1 MAVENKAKE
10 DRYSINKKF
19 LSDFHNNVLSKGKEG
34 KEGKETVTMKIT
46 SVGIAKDKH
55 YLLPRFDPETGKE
68 IKNNDDLIKK
78 YMSYIES
85 GKIKSYSSAKEAEA
99 DRAIMYPKII
109 GKKNGN

>member
-1 MAVENKAKE
+1 MAIESNSKNERFDV
-10 DRYSINKKF
+10 NKKF
-19 LSDFHNNVLSKGKEG
+19 LLDFHNNVLSEKKEG
-34 KEGKETVTMKIT
+34 KEGQKTVTMKIT

-68 IKNNDDLIKK
+68 IKNDDELLKK

-85 GKIKSYSSAKEAEA
+85 GKIKSYSSVKEAEA